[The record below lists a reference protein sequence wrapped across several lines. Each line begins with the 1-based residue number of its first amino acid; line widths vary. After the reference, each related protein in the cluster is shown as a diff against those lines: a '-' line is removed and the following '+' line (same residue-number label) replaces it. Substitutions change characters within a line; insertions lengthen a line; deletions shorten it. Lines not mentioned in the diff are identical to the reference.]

1 LGKKIIVH
9 VSEVNISPSSGMG
22 RVEYYWKQG
31 FEKAGY
37 TFIHIGP
44 NEVGALKHKALFPSA
59 AYRYYK
65 RLNIKPELFIV
76 HEAAAG
82 TFVKRG
88 IPCFVESHG
97 VERKAWEDSLSGK
110 VPVKTKISLKTK
122 LLFPIWRLSVCD
134 KGLKYADKLL
144 LINSDDKQFVK
155 SKYNRKDEDIFLFK
169 NGIIPI
175 DLVLL
180 KNTGNDFTVLFNA
193 SWIDRKGTDVLVKAA
208 EHIYA
213 SGIKINY
220 LLIGTGLSAQTVLND
235 WPDYLKAQ
243 VKVVDKFKPV
253 EEVDFLNS
261 ASLFVLPS
269 YAEGQPL
276 SLLQAMA
283 AGKCCITTNCCGQK
297 DILENEVTGFL
308 FEPGDYVKLAELI
321 IKCYNMPELLKI
333 VADNAKKYIEPY
345 TWDVVSD
352 EVANFVTR
360 SL

>member
-1 LGKKIIVH
+1 
-9 VSEVNISPSSGMG
+9 MG

-31 FEKAGY
+31 FERAGY

-44 NEVGALKHKALFPSA
+44 NEVGDLTHKALFPSS

-65 RLNIKPELFIV
+65 KLNIKPKLFIV

-82 TFVKRG
+82 SFVKRG

-97 VERKAWEDSLSGK
+97 VERKAWEDSLNGK
-110 VPVKTKISLKTK
+110 IPVKTKVPLKTK

-134 KGLKYADKLL
+134 KGLKYAEKLL
-144 LINSDDKQFVK
+144 LINSDDKKYVK
-155 SKYNRKDEDIFLFK
+155 DKYNRNDEDVFLFK
-169 NGIIPI
+169 NGIMPI
-175 DLVLL
+175 APTLL
-180 KNTGNDFTVLFNA
+180 KNTDNNFTVLFNG
-193 SWIDRKGTDVLVKAA
+193 SWIDRKGIDVLIKAA
-208 EHIYA
+208 EHIYRQ
-213 SGIKINY
+213 GINISY

-235 WPDYLKAQ
+235 WPDYLKANIN
-243 VKVVDKFKPV
+243 VIDKFKPF

-283 AGKCCITTNCCGQK
+283 AGKCCVTTNCCGQK
-297 DILENEVTGFL
+297 DVLKNGVTGFL
-308 FEPGDYVKLAELI
+308 FEIGDHMRLAEII
-321 IKCYNMPELLKI
+321 IKCYNTPELLKG

-352 EVANFVTR
+352 EVVRFVTR